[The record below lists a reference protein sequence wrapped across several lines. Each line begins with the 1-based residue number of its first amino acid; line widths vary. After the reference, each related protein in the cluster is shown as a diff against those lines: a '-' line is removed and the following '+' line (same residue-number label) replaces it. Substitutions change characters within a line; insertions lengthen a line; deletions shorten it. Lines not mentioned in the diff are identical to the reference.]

1 MLKVDFYENHQL
13 FLICFQSRH
22 DIDLAKHVFPT
33 ITRIYGQPFHEQPE
47 SIIQPL

>member
-1 MLKVDFYENHQL
+1 LNFTKITNFSLK
-13 FLICFQSRH
+13 CFQSRH